1 MRCMLYTNTMDKN
14 TFESVVIYEYKQ
26 IPLWVKKRLVNVALL
41 IEDVVSADTRRS
53 EKLAPNETLL
63 GLYHGIPRN
72 ARGEGYG
79 IGDVLPDTI
88 TLYREPIARE
98 AKRRA
103 MLENEPFPDALH
115 AMVKE
120 TLWHEIGHS
129 LGLTEQAIRT
139 REDKESNTFKLSPQ
153 ARAS

>member
-1 MRCMLYTNTMDKN
+1 MDKD
-14 TFESVVIYEYKQ
+14 TFESVVVDEYKN
-26 IPLWVKKRLVNVALL
+26 IPLWVKKRLVNIALL
-41 IEDVVSADTRRS
+41 IEDVVSSDTRNKQS
-53 EKLAPNETLL
+53 LAPNETLL
-63 GLYHGIPRN
+63 GLYRGIPRN

-88 TLYREPIARE
+88 TLYRDPIVRE

-103 MLENEPFPDALH
+103 ALENKPFPDALH

-129 LGLTEQAIRT
+129 LGLTEQAIRI
-139 REDKESNTFKLSPQ
+139 REEKESNRFIASPT
-153 ARAS
+153 SHV